1 MILINFDI
9 NAREDFRLGVPEWG
23 YYAEKFNS
31 DAVEFGGSGVLNEGR
46 IPCEDVAWNGREQ
59 SIVLRIPPLAGVV
72 LKKVARQAKPK
83 KAVKAAAK
91 PAAKASAKKPAAKK
105 APAAKVTARP
115 AAKKSPVKA
124 AVKTA
129 AAAKAKAPA
138 GKKAVKAS
146 AAAK

>member
-59 SIVLRIPPLAGVV
+59 SIVLRIPPLAGPP
-72 LKKVARQAKPK
+72 RRRPPGPQQRNPRSKPLSRPPLQQRPRRPR
-83 KAVKAAAK
+83 VRRPLRLPPLPNK
-91 PAAKASAKKPAAKK
+91 PM
-105 APAAKVTARP
+105 
-115 AAKKSPVKA
+115 
-124 AVKTA
+124 
-129 AAAKAKAPA
+129 
-138 GKKAVKAS
+138 
-146 AAAK
+146 